1 LRVENFNFQL
11 STFNSQF
18 ETLRREPTMTLQIQI
33 TIFAFVLGAVMGSFG
48 NVLIHRLPKGQSI
61 VSPGSRCPSCGAPVR
76 WFDNV
81 PILSYAVLR
90 ARCRACG
97 APISALYP
105 LVEALTGLLF
115 AGLVWRVGI
124 QAAAVPLAIL
134 CWALVVVSFIDLGH
148 RIIPDA
154 ISLPGI
160 ALGLAASFLPG
171 FPRPVDSLIGAAAGG
186 GFLFVILFT
195 YEKIM
200 KDEGMGMGDVK
211 LLAMIG
217 AFLGWQALPVT
228 ILVASLTGTLAGVG
242 FALARSE
249 PVRKFP
255 VPFGPFLALG
265 AVVHL
270 FFGVEMILWYLG
282 KLS

>member
-1 LRVENFNFQL
+1 MMNIHNQYLF
-11 STFNSQF
+11 
-18 ETLRREPTMTLQIQI
+18 
-33 TIFAFVLGAVMGSFG
+33 FAFAVGAVMGSFG
-48 NVLIHRLPKGQSI
+48 NVVIHRLPLGSSI
-61 VSPGSRCPSCGAPVR
+61 VTPGSRCPSCSAAIR
-76 WFDNV
+76 WYDNI
-81 PILSYAVLR
+81 PILSYLFLR

-97 APISALYP
+97 DKISIRYP
-105 LVEALTGLLF
+105 LVEALTGCLF
-115 AGLVWRVGI
+115 TGLVWRSGI
-124 QAAAVPLAIL
+124 QPVTIVLAL
-134 CWALVVVSFIDLGH
+134 FCWALVVVTFIDLDH
-148 RIIPDA
+148 RIIPDV
-154 ISLPGI
+154 ISLPGTL
-160 ALGLAASFLPG
+160 LGLAASLVPG
-171 FPRPVDSLIGAAAGG
+171 FPRPVDSLLGTIAGG
-186 GFLFVILFT
+186 GFLFLVLYT

-228 ILVASLTGTLAGVG
+228 ILVASLTGTFAGVG
-242 FALARSE
+242 FALAKGE

-265 AVVHL
+265 SVIHL